1 LSRGKFKTS
10 FTGLRDKK
18 AKIIPMQNVEK
29 GRLLE
34 VATKPFLEKQ
44 GFRVYSWQ
52 EWALQKGL
60 NNLFG
65 ENINIML
72 EELNRT
78 WKLKKRLEILLTY

>member
-1 LSRGKFKTS
+1 
-10 FTGLRDKK
+10 
-18 AKIIPMQNVEK
+18 MQHVER

-34 VATKPFLEKQ
+34 VATKLFLEKQ
-44 GFRVYSWQ
+44 GFRAYLWQ

>member
-1 LSRGKFKTS
+1 
-10 FTGLRDKK
+10 
-18 AKIIPMQNVEK
+18 MQSTTEK
-29 GRLLE
+29 GRQLE

-44 GFRVYSWQ
+44 CFRVYSWQ